1 MRVVSISSLCRP
13 LVVGLV
19 LVGASLGCAKP
30 APAPAGAA
38 TPTTSRDEPR
48 PKITVDRPSS
58 RTLASLFEEHALL
71 ALEKQEKLVALLG
84 EHEWVL
90 DLDAGQVRFDDRHAF
105 GVQIL
110 GTVSES
116 DGSWLW
122 AWADTHSP
130 LPDDLLDTARQLRD
144 LDTADRIPEL
154 QQPSVELSQ
163 IDGHYLSMIASG
175 LTRANAYYRGPIEGG
190 AVFFLIFAPEIDR
203 QPGFDRKAL
212 EGVLTYLITT
222 YEIRPRAALVAYLKA
237 KRLRWS
243 EDGQSLRFRLASGE
257 SVGVEFFLS
266 GAIKSWDGES
276 QTAVDPAKP

>member
-1 MRVVSISSLCRP
+1 MVSISSLCRP
-13 LVVGLV
+13 IVVGLV
-19 LVGASLGCAKP
+19 LVGPSLGCEKP

-38 TPTTSRDEPR
+38 TPTTSPDKPR
-48 PKITVDRPSS
+48 PKITVDRASA
-58 RTLASLFEEHALL
+58 RTLASLFEDHALL

-122 AWADTHSP
+122 SWADTHSP
-130 LPDDLLDTARQLRD
+130 LPDDLLDAARQLRD
-144 LDTADRIPEL
+144 LGTASGIPEL
-154 QQPSVELSQ
+154 QQPSVELTQ

-175 LTRANAYYRGPIEGG
+175 LTRANAYYRGPTEGG
-190 AVFFLIFAPEIDR
+190 AVFFLIFAPEIEQ
-203 QPGFDRKAL
+203 QPGFDRRAL

-222 YEIRPRAALVAYLKA
+222 YEIRPRAALIAYLRA
-237 KRLRWS
+237 NRLPWVS
-243 EDGQSLRFRLASGE
+243 DGRSLRFRLSSGE

-266 GAIKSWDGES
+266 GAIKSWEGEAHS
-276 QTAVDPAKP
+276 GVDPAKP